1 MMVHKAQA
9 SPKTV
14 VFPEG
19 DHEKILRACHTLVEE
34 NIAVPILLDNAEA
47 IHKKIPEL
55 GLDLRGVRIVD
66 PATAPMRNRYVQELF
81 RLRQRRGVTLT
92 EARTL
97 IENRNVFRVD
107 DAAHGRCRRVGFGR
121 EPAFPRHDPSWS
133 RNCSRASG
141 VTQSLGMLRDDHKE
155 R

>member
-66 PATAPMRNRYVQELF
+66 PARRRCETATYRSCF
-81 RLRQRRGVTLT
+81 DCGSG
-92 EARTL
+92 
-97 IENRNVFRVD
+97 
-107 DAAHGRCRRVGFGR
+107 AA
-121 EPAFPRHDPSWS
+121 
-133 RNCSRASG
+133 
-141 VTQSLGMLRDDHKE
+141 
-155 R
+155 